1 MKKITGV
8 FLLLLP
14 ALFVFSQGKPE
25 GLFINSKAADFS
37 AKDQNGNEINL
48 KDIRKKGQV
57 VLIFY
62 KGYWNPYCMRELRR
76 FQDSLSLVSAKAQLI
91 AITPEAKEGI
101 DSTVAKTHAAF
112 PIIYDQDMKIS
123 DAYHVSLPVDD
134 RTVAHDKNTGID
146 LLKINNQKQAALP
159 IPAAYIIDKE
169 GNVTY
174 RYFDEDPRKRV
185 FVKEIINNLK

>member
-1 MKKITGV
+1 MKKSSTAIL
-8 FLLLLP
+8 FLF
-14 ALFVFSQGKPE
+14 ATLFVFAQGKPE
-25 GLFINSKAADFS
+25 GLFINSKAADFR

-48 KDIRKKGQV
+48 KDIRKKGQTV
-57 VLIFY
+57 IIFY
-62 KGYWNPYCMRELRR
+62 KGFWNPYCMRELRR
-76 FQDSLSLVSAKAQLI
+76 FQDSLSLISAKAQLI

-101 DSTVAKTHAAF
+101 DSTLSKTHATF
-112 PIIYDQDMKIS
+112 PIVYDEDMKIS
-123 DAYHVSLPVDD
+123 ESYRVSVPVDD

-185 FVKEIINNLK
+185 SVKEIINNLK